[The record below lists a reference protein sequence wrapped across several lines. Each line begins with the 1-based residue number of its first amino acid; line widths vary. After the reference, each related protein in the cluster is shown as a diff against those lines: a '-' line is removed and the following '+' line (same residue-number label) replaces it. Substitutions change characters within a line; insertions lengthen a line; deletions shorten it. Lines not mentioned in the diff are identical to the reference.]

1 MSSTIE
7 AGPVGEDP
15 DGPAALDDGLIT
27 DPDLPHEYP
36 HESAFAFG
44 DSTPIGVTERLARES
59 AAYEAAARADRNPGH
74 AVGGS
79 AGSTEGR

>member
-1 MSSTIE
+1 MSSRLE
-7 AGPVGEDP
+7 PGPLGEEP
-15 DGPAALDDGLIT
+15 DDLPVDDDGLIA

-44 DSTPIGVTERLARES
+44 DATPIGVTERLARER
-59 AAYEAAARADRNPGH
+59 AAYEAAGPADRHPGH